1 MSIERTPTDIIK
13 SAISERLL
21 SRLKHISFNKFMEEM
36 DLTSVYVCGNSCNV
50 AKPNDYDVYLTPEES
65 KDFLSRDFGKLEG
78 DIKLSTR
85 TKNSMTFV
93 YLGKHVIQICNY
105 SKPTLQQLIES
116 FDFSY
121 CQVGAKVKVNDEN
134 WLSIREVALTD
145 NYIEYLASG
154 YTEYIG
160 SEYPMSSLIRVV
172 KTNEKGLFN
181 GRSYIRSVLK
191 ILTDIMDRG
200 VSDYADFKDQL
211 DAVDLGMAPED
222 LQGIGDVIKRL
233 FVLLR
238 TANDR
243 NISDFDK
250 TFKDYLNEE
259 RNEEDD

>member
-116 FDFSY
+116 FDF
-121 CQVGAKVKVNDEN
+121 
-134 WLSIREVALTD
+134 R
-145 NYIEYLASG
+145 
-154 YTEYIG
+154 
-160 SEYPMSSLIRVV
+160 
-172 KTNEKGLFN
+172 
-181 GRSYIRSVLK
+181 
-191 ILTDIMDRG
+191 
-200 VSDYADFKDQL
+200 
-211 DAVDLGMAPED
+211 
-222 LQGIGDVIKRL
+222 
-233 FVLLR
+233 
-238 TANDR
+238 
-243 NISDFDK
+243 
-250 TFKDYLNEE
+250 
-259 RNEEDD
+259 